1 MRCSLPYFVLFR
13 IYILILQQSE
23 KEVICVSGKQIL
35 KTVLVVLSAILVA
48 AKTVGETMY
57 ESED

>member
-13 IYILILQQSE
+13 IYILTLQQSE

-57 ESED
+57 ENED